1 MRFPNSLKILSLS
14 ILGVLLVPAF
24 LPTTATINPKPVMA
38 SYNPPPANNFHA
50 PLSSMALAALTNAT
64 PNIQSLTSSNS
75 QSNVAS
81 SLKTIRQNALR
92 FIMDDSYFPQSETSI
107 AVDPNNPN
115 HIVGGFND
123 LKYFYCLFLPS
134 DCGGSFSVSISGFTT
149 SIDGGATVAKSGD
162 IPNIN
167 TTDPILTS
175 WGDPSVA
182 ASIDGNFYY
191 ASLAISPG
199 GGFFGGG
206 IMIAKSNANLFNP
219 NVSCATSASTP
230 LSNPCWKD
238 VFVNGTNRFP
248 DFTFEDKD
256 RIAVDRDLTSP
267 YYGSVYVGWD
277 HFYPPGLSQTYL
289 SRCDPNLVHCTMVSG
304 GDQPVVSGSDPFVG
318 WTTPVVD
325 KNGNVYLT
333 WCNFGTFTT
342 FGPVSCRIS
351 SSPPGGAGFS
361 APVDILSYMGSGT
374 SLPTDTV
381 IIGWATEQFRT
392 SPGIISLAADLSSK
406 SNNLYFTTSVCA
418 SGHYYKFSWLN
429 AFVAMDNPGDCGQSA
444 VLSSRSTDGGQS
456 WSSPTTLS
464 HPAVNDQSYVT
475 VDSQTGTV
483 YVVYYTTQ
491 YDTFNHRI
499 DVVASTSNTLG
510 KTFSQQRVTT
520 VSNEPDSDPN
530 MYDYIVRGGF
540 GGSFTVPQYG
550 DYFEATAL
558 GGTLWVLFTGNYA
571 VEAGTFQTDPFLAV
585 SHQSS

>member
-1 MRFPNSLKILSLS
+1 MRFRYALKFLSLS
-14 ILGVLLVPAF
+14 ILGVLLFSAF
-24 LPTTATINPKPVMA
+24 MPTTTTTNPKLVMA

-50 PLSSMALAALTNAT
+50 PLSSMAIVALTNAT
-64 PNIQSLTSSNS
+64 PNIQSLTASSS
-75 QSNVAS
+75 QSSVAS
-81 SLKTIRQNALR
+81 NLKTIRQNAVR
-92 FIMDDSYFPQSETSI
+92 FIIDDTYFPQSETTI
-107 AVDPNNPN
+107 AVDPNNPS
-115 HIVGGFND
+115 HVVGGFND
-123 LKYFYCLFLPS
+123 GKYFYCLFLPS
-134 DCGGSFSVSISGFTT
+134 DCGSSFSVSLSGFTT
-149 SIDGGATVAKSGD
+149 SIDGGATVAKSSD
-162 IPNIN
+162 LPNIN

-182 ASIDGNFYY
+182 AAIDGNFYY

-199 GGFFGGG
+199 GSFFGGG
-206 IMIAKSNANLFNP
+206 IMIAKSNSNLFDP
-219 NVSCATSASTP
+219 NVSCTTSISSP

-248 DFTFEDKD
+248 NFNFEDKD
-256 RIAVDRDLTSP
+256 RIAVDRDPASP

-289 SRCDPNLVHCTMVSG
+289 SRCDPDLVHCTMVSG
-304 GDQPVVSGSDPFVG
+304 VDQPVVSGSDQFVS

-361 APVDILSYMGSGT
+361 PPVDILSYMGSGT
-374 SLPTDTV
+374 TLPTDTV

-406 SNNLYFTTSVCA
+406 SNNVYFTTTVCTL
-418 SGHYYKFSWLN
+418 GHYYRFSWLN
-429 AFVAMDNPGDCGQSA
+429 ARVAMDNPGNCGQSR
-444 VLSSRSTDGGQS
+444 VLISQSGDGGQS
-456 WSSPTTLS
+456 WSSPATLS
-464 HPAVNDQSYVT
+464 RPVLNDQPFVT
-475 VDSQTGTV
+475 VDSQTGTI
-483 YVVYYTTQ
+483 YDVYYTTQ
-491 YDTFNHRI
+491 FDAFNHRI
-499 DVVASTSNTLG
+499 DVVASTSNNLG
-510 KTFSQQRVTT
+510 KTFSLQRVTT
-520 VSNEPDSDPN
+520 VSNEPNSDPN
-530 MYDYIVRGGF
+530 MYDYIVRNGF

-558 GGTLWVLFTGNYA
+558 SGTLWVLFTGNYA

-585 SHQSS
+585 FRQAS